1 MVARDIAVSEPL
13 IELRYQRSGCLH
25 YDDFESKVKMVP
37 VDKAD
42 INVNHRTTDA
52 KADSVISR

>member
-1 MVARDIAVSEPL
+1 MSEPL